1 MELDTVEK
9 ILDFAIEREEEAA
22 VFYTDLAA
30 KMDQQH
36 MKDVFLGFAK
46 EEKGHKAKLEAV
58 KGGHELVLEK
68 RKILDL
74 KMADYLKDVKPTSGM
89 TYQQALITAMKA
101 EKAAFKLYSDLAEAA
116 EKQSMKELF
125 LALAQEEARHKLR
138 FEIEYDQEIL
148 TEN

>member
-1 MELDTVEK
+1 MELDTVDK
-9 ILDFAIEREEEAA
+9 ILDFAIEKEEEAV

-30 KMDQQH
+30 KMDHQH

-46 EEKGHKAKLEAV
+46 EEKGHKAKLMVV
-58 KGGHELVLEK
+58 KRGQELVLEK
-68 RKILDL
+68 KKILDL
-74 KMADYLKDVKPTSGM
+74 KMAEYLKDVAPDSGM

-101 EKAAFKLYSDLAEAA
+101 EKAAFKLYNDLAESAD
-116 EKQSMKELF
+116 KPSVKELF
-125 LALAQEEARHKLR
+125 LVLAQEEARHKLR